1 MLRTELIVD
10 VQIAHGW
17 SPGLIGEVVRAHAVY
32 YAREWRFGAPFET
45 KVAREM
51 GAFVDRYSSARDRI
65 FRAERDGALL
75 GALTIDGSDPALSP
89 GEAHLRWFIVMDEA
103 RGLGLGR
110 RLMEAATSFLDETG
124 YRTCYLTTFAGLD
137 AARRLYEAAGFGLV
151 REASS
156 TTWGTTVLEQ
166 RFERSASR

>member
-1 MLRTELIVD
+1 MD
-10 VQIAHGW
+10 VQIANGW
-17 SPGLIGEVVRAHAVY
+17 SPGLIGEVVRAHAAY
-32 YAREWRFGAPFET
+32 YSREWDFGAPFEA

-51 GAFVDRYSSARDRI
+51 GEFVDRCSPDRDRL

-75 GALTIDGSDPALSP
+75 GALTIDGSDPGLAP
-89 GEAHLRWFIVMDEA
+89 GEAHLRWFIVVDAA

-110 RLMEAATSFLDETG
+110 RLMSAATAFLDAAG
-124 YRTCYLTTFAGLD
+124 YQSCYLTTFAGLD

-156 TTWGTTVLEQ
+156 TTWGTTVVEQ
-166 RFERSASR
+166 RFERTASR

>member
-1 MLRTELIVD
+1 LLVDEQIV
-10 VQIAHGW
+10 HGW

-32 YAREWRFGAPFET
+32 YAREWRFGAPFEI

-51 GAFVDRYSSARDRI
+51 GAFVNRYSPERDRL

-75 GALTIDGSDPALSP
+75 GSLTIDGSDPALAP
-89 GEAHLRWFIVMDEA
+89 GEAHLRWFIVVDAA

-110 RLMEAATSFLDETG
+110 RLMEAATIFLDAAG
-124 YRTCYLTTFAGLD
+124 YRSCYLTTFAGLG
-137 AARRLYEAAGFGLV
+137 AARRLYEAAGFVLV
-151 REASS
+151 REAPS

-166 RFERSASR
+166 RFERTASR